1 MDPRSHAG
9 PSPRAVGPS
18 LEPPVTPEAA
28 MNHPRFISPPN
39 ARAVGP
45 TLSLLAFG
53 HPSDPRTFSGY
64 SCNLAQA
71 MGRRGLLRNEYSIK
85 DLRISDLLLGAFRGS
100 MANGRL
106 TPKISREWIWSHR
119 GNARLASRLHRRI
132 IATTDRGPFLQI
144 GTLVPIPEA
153 LGAHFVLTDMTIPQA
168 RRSGYFDVAGM
179 SRRAQRE
186 ALEVQ
191 GKVLKNARMVFTLSE
206 WTRRSVIEDFEVDP
220 QQVEVVFA
228 GTNLPI
234 PEGLVQERNT
244 KEILFVG
251 IDWHRKGGDILLEAY
266 RLLREWLPGVTLT
279 IVGCRP
285 PVEEPTI
292 RIEGFLDRR
301 IPADAEKL
309 ARCYLRAGC
318 FCLPSHFDPF
328 PNAIIEAAAAG
339 LPSVAID
346 NGSRR
351 EAILDGV
358 TGCLAHTATPTAVAE
373 ALRRVLESEDRRQA
387 LGLAAKIHAENNFS
401 WHRVVDKISRAVK
414 EATL

>member
-1 MDPRSHAG
+1 M
-9 PSPRAVGPS
+9 
-18 LEPPVTPEAA
+18 T
-28 MNHPRFISPPN
+28 
-39 ARAVGP
+39 
-45 TLSLLAFG
+45 
-53 HPSDPRTFSGY
+53 
-64 SCNLAQA
+64 
-71 MGRRGLLRNEYSIK
+71 
-85 DLRISDLLLGAFRGS
+85 
-100 MANGRL
+100 NGRL
-106 TPKISREWIWSHR
+106 TPKISREWMWSHR

-153 LGAHFVLTDMTIPQA
+153 IGAHFVLTDMTIPQA

-179 SRRAQRE
+179 SSRSQKD

-191 GKVLKNARMVFTLSE
+191 NTVLKNARVIFTLSE
-206 WTRRSVIEDFEVDP
+206 WTRRSVIEDFKIDP
-220 QQVEVVFA
+220 QRVEVVFA
-228 GTNLPI
+228 GTNLTI
-234 PEGLVQERNT
+234 PEGLVQERNA

-251 IDWHRKGGDILLEAY
+251 IDWHRKGGDVLLEAY

-318 FCLPSHFDPF
+318 FCLPSLFDPF

-339 LPSVAID
+339 VPSVAID

-351 EAILDGV
+351 EVILDGI

-387 LGLAAKIHAENNFS
+387 LGLAAKIHAENHFS
-401 WHRVVDKISRAVK
+401 WSRVVDKISHTVR